1 APSTEIERGLMT
13 ALTAGSVGAGRELLG
28 LLRQDST
35 RTRETLAACRLLAH
49 WAPGDE
55 QILAQT
61 RDAALKDN
69 DPVYARALL
78 HVQRVLR
85 EPARSPAPP
94 PLHRQSE
101 HVESMIKLLAGPIQA
116 GCEALGLLWQ
126 QL

>member
-1 APSTEIERGLMT
+1 PRTGAANPLSQPPPSAQRSLAPNSEIERGLMT
-13 ALTAGSVGAGRELLG
+13 ALTAGSAGAGRELLG
-28 LLRQDST
+28 MLRKVGS

-61 RDAALKDN
+61 REAALKDN
-69 DPVYARALL
+69 APVYARALL

-85 EPARSPAPP
+85 EPARSPGPP

-101 HVESMIKLLAGPIQA
+101 HVES
-116 GCEALGLLWQ
+116 
-126 QL
+126 